1 MGANAPRLAGRG
13 RREPVDR
20 GVQDVGDRPR
30 ALAGDD
36 DQVDL
41 DELASLP
48 LEERAHTAARGER
61 LADAVVAPRSSRAVT
76 DPDTVSSSPSST
88 GSTNLTLAVPRS
100 SHPAPN
106 ASTSGRVM

>member
-1 MGANAPRLAGRG
+1 
-13 RREPVDR
+13 
-20 GVQDVGDRPR
+20 

-61 LADAVVAPRSSRAVT
+61 LADARAAEVARHAADVDPRPQRQVPVERPVGLVDEEARVDPATGAAVQREGVVDLLEILGGEIGRA
-76 DPDTVSSSPSST
+76 SCRE
-88 GSTNLTLAVPRS
+88 GE
-100 SHPAPN
+100 
-106 ASTSGRVM
+106 